1 MNDQMGGWSVAFCR
15 TWNVTSQF
23 GLGLGMFACSTQIT
37 LPLCC
42 WHVFQWGEKKKV
54 DSVNWLSFSI
64 ILTFFIAMLQSNPST
79 LHLFQIFNKIYENYK
94 ME

>member
-1 MNDQMGGWSVAFCR
+1 MQNLECDVSVWIGA
-15 TWNVTSQF
+15 
-23 GLGLGMFACSTQIT
+23 
-37 LPLCC
+37 
-42 WHVFQWGEKKKV
+42 WHVCLLNSNHFASLLLARFSVGRKKKKV